1 MKAETLASCANCWFN
16 GLQHGSVGLN
26 VGYCTEHRVVL
37 RQPEQTTCARH
48 MRKDL
53 LLKSS
58 EAFNFQHKRIYLIE
72 DGVQRL
78 SDRERVTSGE
88 YLSKDVDLLR
98 SDAVGDAV
106 ADYGEYDT
114 KIESLAQL
122 RSQATLRSEFAMLNL
137 GRAYTRRCIQRQ
149 GNWTSGIHILWWTRR
164 NLAAQ
169 TPPVVIGD
177 LRYSAAASLE
187 RQHELAQWSLLMFRI
202 VFISDVGSH
211 AASKSDDLGK
221 LESMAEVAAED
232 TEIPSLRKLQRWIR
246 TKGIPLF
253 DSVMP
258 EPRYREL
265 VATLIRPDGGRG
277 DANP

>member
-1 MKAETLASCANCWFN
+1 MKPEILASCANCWFN

-37 RQPEQTTCARH
+37 RRPEETTCARH

-58 EAFNFQHKRIYLIE
+58 EAFNFQHRRIYIVD

-78 SDRERVTSGE
+78 SDRERVTNGE
-88 YLSKDVDLLR
+88 YLSKNVNILR

-122 RSQATLRSEFAMLNL
+122 RNQATLRSEFAMLNL
-137 GRAYTRRCIQRQ
+137 GRAYTRRCVQRQ
-149 GNWTSGIHILWWTRR
+149 GSWTSGVHILWWTRR
-164 NLAAQ
+164 QLASD
-169 TPPVVIGD
+169 TPPVKIGD

-187 RQHELAQWSLLMFRI
+187 RQQELAQWSLLMFRI
-202 VFISDVGSH
+202 VFISDIGAH
-211 AASKSDDLGK
+211 AASRNDEFGK

-232 TEIPSLRKLQRWIR
+232 TETPNLRKLQKWIR
-246 TKGIPLF
+246 TKGLEWF

-258 EPRYREL
+258 EPKYRLL
-265 VATLIRPDGGRG
+265 VSTLIRPDSGRG
-277 DANP
+277 DA

>member
-1 MKAETLASCANCWFN
+1 MKPEALASCANCWFN
-16 GLQHGSVGLN
+16 GLQHGSVGLS

-37 RQPEQTTCARH
+37 RRPEETTCARH

-58 EAFNFQHKRIYLIE
+58 EAFNIHHKRIYMIN

-78 SDRERVTSGE
+78 SDRERATNGE
-88 YLSKDVDLLR
+88 YLSKDVDILR

-122 RSQATLRSEFAMLNL
+122 RNQATLRSEFAMLNL
-137 GRAYTRRCIQRQ
+137 ARAYTRRCVQRQ
-149 GNWTSGIHILWWTRR
+149 GNWTSGVHILWWTRR
-164 NLAAQ
+164 QLASD
-169 TPPVVIGD
+169 TPPVKIGD
-177 LRYSAAASLE
+177 LRYAAAASLE
-187 RQHELAQWSLLMFRI
+187 RQQELAQWSLLMFRI
-202 VFISDVGSH
+202 VFISDIGAH
-211 AASKSDDLGK
+211 AASRNDDFGR

-232 TEIPSLRKLQRWIR
+232 TETPNLRKLQKWIR
-246 TKGIPLF
+246 TKGLRWF

-258 EPRYREL
+258 EPKYRAL
-265 VATLIRPDGGRG
+265 VSTLIRPDSARS
-277 DANP
+277 DA